1 MSEEDTKRLM
11 SILEDADKFSETIGK
26 VLNAAKILGAIVV
39 ACLLAFA
46 STVIWVNAKAT
57 TIDELKAWTVR
68 ADTER
73 KETLKDW
80 TAWRSEQERL
90 MAAVIANQTR
100 VIAVQDQQAKLF
112 AEHLNASISRKDYG
126 LAP

>member
-73 KETLKDW
+73 KEALKDW